1 MVLGSDKDLQKVWV
15 EPVGIV
21 GYAGVVV
28 LLPQLGPGNILIR
41 NHSNMNELSTLSF
54 LDFLDRIFCSQPFT
68 ECVAQDS
75 GQSVLLRVWDLG
87 LPYLYCCIVSFQGVG
102 LSRGGFAKP
111 AK

>member
-41 NHSNMNELSTLSF
+41 NHSNMNEISTLSF

-68 ECVAQDS
+68 ECVAQDFRPERS
-75 GQSVLLRVWDLG
+75 AAGLG
-87 LPYLYCCIVSFQGVG
+87 ILACHTSTAAL
-102 LSRGGFAKP
+102 
-111 AK
+111 